1 MIDTEPYRV
10 LPGSTV
16 NLTEYATRYEGELER
31 DKAEKQF
38 KKLRKRLDE
47 LQERLYVEG
56 KRSLLV
62 VFQAMDA
69 AGKDSTIRKVIGP
82 LNPAGVRVNS
92 FKVPTPEERGHDFLW
107 RIHRNTPEHGYVR
120 VFNRSHYE
128 DVLIVRV
135 KDLVPRSV
143 WEKRYDHINAFERLL
158 VDEGTVVRKFY
169 LHVSKDY
176 QKERLQ
182 RRLDRPD
189 KHWKFN
195 VGDLTERKRWNEYQA
210 AYEAAL
216 SRCSYEHSPWYVV
229 PAERRWYRNLLV
241 ASVLVQ
247 TLEAM
252 DPQLPAVDFDPEKI
266 VIE

>member
-1 MIDTEPYRV
+1 MIDTDPYLV
-10 LPGSTV
+10 APGSTV
-16 NLTEYATRYEGELER
+16 NLTEFATRYEGDLER

-38 KKLRKRLDE
+38 KKLRKRLQD
-47 LQERLYVEG
+47 LQEKLYAEG
-56 KRSLLV
+56 ERSVLL

-82 LNPAGVRVNS
+82 LNPAGVRVTS
-92 FKVPTPEERGHDFLW
+92 FKAPTPRDLRHDFLW
-107 RIHRNTPEHGYVR
+107 RIHRHAPEHGYIR

-128 DVLIVRV
+128 DVLIARV
-135 KDLVPRSV
+135 KGLVPRPV
-143 WEKRYDHINAFERLL
+143 WEQRYDHINAFERLMA
-158 VDEGTVVRKFY
+158 DEGTVIRKFF
-169 LHVSKDY
+169 LHISRDY
-176 QKERLQ
+176 QKQRLQ

-195 VGDLTERKRWNEYQA
+195 VADLAERKRWDDYQA

-216 SRCSYEHSPWYVV
+216 SRCSFEHAPWYVV

-247 TLEAM
+247 TLEDM
-252 DPQLPAVDFDPEKI
+252 DLKLPPVDFDPEKI
-266 VIE
+266 TIK

>member
-1 MIDTEPYRV
+1 MLDTEPYRV
-10 LPGSTV
+10 APGSTV
-16 NLTEYATRYEGELER
+16 NLSAFATRYEGDLTR
-31 DKAEKQF
+31 DKAKKRL

-56 KRSLLV
+56 RRSLLV

-69 AGKDSTIRKVIGP
+69 AGKDSTVRKVIGP
-82 LNPAGVRVNS
+82 LNPAGVRVTS
-92 FKVPTPEERGHDFLW
+92 FKAPTALDLRHDFLW
-107 RIHRNTPEHGYVR
+107 RIHRHAPEHGTIG

-128 DVLIVRV
+128 DVLIGRV
-135 KDLVPRSV
+135 KQLVPRDV
-143 WEKRYDHINAFERLL
+143 WEKRYEHINAFERLL
-158 VDEGTVVRKFY
+158 VDEGTVVRKFF

-176 QKERLQ
+176 QKRRLQ

-195 VGDLTERKRWNEYQA
+195 PADLAERKRWNQYQA

-216 SRCSYEHSPWYVV
+216 SRCSFDHAPWYVV

-252 DPQLPAVDFDPEKI
+252 DLKLPAVDFDPETI
-266 VIE
+266 VID

>member
-10 LPGSTV
+10 VPGSTM
-16 NLTEYATRYEGELER
+16 NLTEFATRYDGDLDR
-31 DKAEKQF
+31 DKAEKKL
-38 KKLRKRLDE
+38 KKLRKRLRD
-47 LQERLYVEG
+47 LQEKLYAEG

-69 AGKDSTIRKVIGP
+69 AGKDSTVRKVIGP
-82 LNPAGVRVNS
+82 LNPAGVRVTS
-92 FKVPTPEERGHDFLW
+92 FKAPTPRDLRHDFLW
-107 RIHRNTPEHGYVR
+107 RIHRHAPEHGYIG

-128 DVLIVRV
+128 DVLIARV
-135 KDLVPRSV
+135 KQLVPAGV

-158 VDEGTVVRKFY
+158 VDEGTVIRKFF
-169 LHVSKDY
+169 LHISKDY
-176 QKERLQ
+176 QKQRLQ

-195 VGDLTERKRWNEYQA
+195 VADLAERQRWDDYQR

-216 SRCSYEHSPWYVV
+216 SRCSFGHAPWYVV

-241 ASVLVQ
+241 ATVLTQ

-252 DPQLPAVDFDPEKI
+252 DLKLPPVDFDPETI
-266 VIE
+266 VID